1 MQEYVAKNNDFTKF
15 EDKRVSLIKIDKN
28 GTHWYVDNRCPKCG
42 GDGILPF
49 YGHVENGMC
58 FKCMGSGE
66 GKQKFKVYTEEYS
79 KALAEKRL
87 DRNRKKALAQNP
99 AWLEKEGF
107 SPDGKTWIVLGKT
120 YEIKDQLKEAGAKFN
135 PFLGWHF
142 NHKPED
148 LPTHEISVDTETPYG
163 EPIVES
169 GEYGAYR
176 YNLDHSLIE
185 DYVKDINDKYLA
197 SIAPETRF
205 IGEVG
210 DKVSFE
216 AITGKC
222 VVCFDTQWGV
232 SFIYKFT
239 TAEGDTLVWK
249 TSKDLDLD
257 NPINIKG
264 TIKDHKEYRGVKET
278 ELTRCRVY

>member
-1 MQEYVAKNNDFTKF
+1 
-15 EDKRVSLIKIDKN
+15 
-28 GTHWYVDNRCPKCG
+28 
-42 GDGILPF
+42 
-49 YGHVENGMC
+49 
-58 FKCMGSGE
+58 
-66 GKQKFKVYTEEYS
+66 
-79 KALAEKRL
+79 
-87 DRNRKKALAQNP
+87 
-99 AWLEKEGF
+99 LEKEGF

-135 PFLGWHF
+135 SFLGWHF

-148 LPTHEISVDTETPYG
+148 LPTHEISVDTKTPYG
-163 EPIVES
+163 EPIVEA

-222 VVCFDTQWGV
+222 VACFDTQWGV

-239 TAEGDTLVWK
+239 TTEGDTLVWK